1 MGNFIEVS
9 KDGVKNYTLFSKNA
23 IKQVIS
29 LQSILPM
36 YTFIADEKCKLKQ
49 VYLDS
54 ENNLLSSAGVILSKT
69 TEKNK
74 AYFKVEMEQL
84 KGKASSL
91 LKRSEKVYI
100 HNVGI
105 KDSAKDHSFFL
116 ANGIKAMFSTQFTI
130 DLDNVLKMIVPKIE
144 LKTKR
149 SVYKVFSGNG
159 FKAELIF
166 DEIDVRNFETRRGTA
181 LQTLTVKQT
190 SSIQNS
196 QFEEFTNKLEKFC
209 KEIIPTDDTKYEIVR
224 RMTK

>member
-1 MGNFIEVS
+1 MGNFVEVS
-9 KDGVKNYTLFSKNA
+9 KEGIKNYTLFSKNA

-29 LQSILPM
+29 LQAILPM
-36 YTFIADEKCKLKQ
+36 YTFIAEDKYKSKQ
-49 VYLDS
+49 VFLDS
-54 ENNLLSSAGVILSKT
+54 GNNLLSSAGVILSKT

-84 KGKASSL
+84 RNSTSSI

-100 HNVGI
+100 HNVGV
-105 KDSAKDHSFFL
+105 KDNVKDHLFFL

-149 SVYKVFSGNG
+149 SIFKVFSGNG

-166 DEIDVRNFETRRGTA
+166 DEIDVRNFESRRGTS

-190 SSIQNS
+190 SAIQNT

-209 KEIIPTDDTKYEIVR
+209 KEIIPTEDTKFEIVK
-224 RMTK
+224 RMTR